1 MGILSGWGRFEKQGQ
16 GEEREE
22 GEEKVGKPI

>member
-1 MGILSGWGRFEKQGQ
+1 MPLEAQEGRSRKAD

-22 GEEKVGKPI
+22 GEEKVGEEV